1 MPALDRFKMLAASS
15 NVAIANVHLL
25 SNLEPFRW
33 GDPDFI
39 RETLTSFERIGIG
52 GLHLYP
58 LRYWDWP
65 VVGDRTEPLL
75 LQTDRDWIW
84 FEAWGRYAWNPNR
97 DTEKEHAYW
106 VERFAE
112 KYGTRQ
118 AGEKLLEAYTLAG
131 PCLPDGYQHGDH
143 AAADSVSR
151 RYGPISQLAAMPA
164 NV

>member
-1 MPALDRFKMLAASS
+1 MLAASS